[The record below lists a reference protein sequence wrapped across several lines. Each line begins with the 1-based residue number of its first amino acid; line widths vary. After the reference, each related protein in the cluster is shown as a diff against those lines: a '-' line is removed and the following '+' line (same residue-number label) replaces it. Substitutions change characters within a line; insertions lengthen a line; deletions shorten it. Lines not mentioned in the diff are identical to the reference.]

1 MRKKY
6 YPMLPQRVIDE
17 QQIMPRK
24 GGIYRLCGSGF
35 AGKAMRSYAE
45 AWTAMALMGG
55 QYVHW
60 IDGACRFNPERIL
73 RCFPPT
79 LPEAN
84 YLLRNLFIGRGFTV
98 HQFSSLVERIADEL
112 SITEAQLIVVDGP
125 VAMHLDSQVRDRE
138 ARTLLKR
145 SMTRLSEIANRNNVA
160 VIVITAAKPYSKR
173 HKTLL
178 NIIDSRCNQKLIG
191 RKKRQGNQTKMWLV
205 HHPSGASG
213 FREQPQQQETLQQS
227 YARLLH
233 QQLSLI
239 YEQEFDDI
247 VLID

>member
-1 MRKKY
+1 
-6 YPMLPQRVIDE
+6 MLPQRVIDE

-98 HQFSSLVERIADEL
+98 HQFSSLVERVADEL

-125 VAMHLDSQVRDRE
+125 VAMHL
-138 ARTLLKR
+138 LNLR
-145 SMTRLSEIANRNNVA
+145 SYLNCFIKIIPIISKYPIGLNLRKAN
-160 VIVITAAKPYSKR
+160 
-173 HKTLL
+173 L
-178 NIIDSRCNQKLIG
+178 
-191 RKKRQGNQTKMWLV
+191 
-205 HHPSGASG
+205 
-213 FREQPQQQETLQQS
+213 F
-227 YARLLH
+227 
-233 QQLSLI
+233 
-239 YEQEFDDI
+239 
-247 VLID
+247 